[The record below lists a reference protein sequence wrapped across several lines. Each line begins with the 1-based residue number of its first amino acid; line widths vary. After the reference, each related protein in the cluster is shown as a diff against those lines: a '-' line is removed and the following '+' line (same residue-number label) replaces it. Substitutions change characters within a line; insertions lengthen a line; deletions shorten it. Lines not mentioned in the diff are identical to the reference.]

1 MVSRMVQLPRDTGAL
16 QCQLTH
22 ERSSYLSE
30 AFLVPAV
37 LAVECEV
44 VPLILPNQLLLL
56 PFPDPWDAP
65 RGLFVTSEMSD
76 VFVAPAGGR
85 FGDD

>member
-1 MVSRMVQLPRDTGAL
+1 MP
-16 QCQLTH
+16 TH
-22 ERSSYLSE
+22 SCLSE
-30 AFLVPAV
+30 AFLEPAV
-37 LAVECEV
+37 LVVECEV

-76 VFVAPAGGR
+76 VLVALAGGR
-85 FGDD
+85 FGDG